1 MLTFLLSYLN
11 KVDNKFLFLIVI
23 AASWIL
29 YTILFIIPK
38 ANRTKARFKAAA
50 IIGLILTVIADIIW
64 FFAFFDNFT
73 YNNPGFSGMVYV
85 LALPGV
91 MLLAMLAQS
100 YVNANAYAHEQRKL
114 EREAQKERK
123 RESRKQKYQGSEEPA
138 EIKTETEEKIDG

>member
-11 KVDNKFLFLIVI
+11 KVESKFLFLIVI
-23 AASWIL
+23 AASWLL
-29 YTILFIIPK
+29 YSILFIIPK
-38 ANRTKARFKAAA
+38 ANRTKSRFKAAA
-50 IIGLILTVIADIIW
+50 IIGLVLTLIADIIW

-73 YNNPGFSGMVYV
+73 YINPGFTEMVYV

-123 RESRKQKYQGSEEPA
+123 KESKKQKYQN
-138 EIKTETEEKIDG
+138 TEELSETKSEVEENING